1 MINSISK
8 NLYYISSI
16 GLEKVL
22 VIDGDSMTIL
32 NEINVGSRPHE
43 IVVDEKNNIYI
54 ATDRNST
61 VTIIDFK
68 SKQSKKFYMP
78 NNGNIK
84 VDFSSKKIY
93 ACNTE
98 AIGIYNLITGDLIDN
113 IKGFMAVDSID
124 IDKRRKKLYALDIF
138 QNKISVYDTESH
150 RLIKVFNDIGDTPNY
165 ILLSDSGKYVYIANK
180 GIKREGNKGS
190 ISILDIQ
197 EESTSYITFKE
208 GSVISY
214 LEGYSNILYAVNSG
228 LNTIEFIDIVNKK
241 IVNSIK
247 PSSEMPQRIK
257 LSQDKE
263 LLLVTSKG
271 SNGQGSLDIIDLNK
285 EEIINTFNIS
295 ENNSNPY
302 DVGITTEGIVNEEIL
317 IASIEDKWKS
327 EEVCTILAK
336 KLQSTYNEKVIFN
349 KVEVEVD
356 LNRYRG
362 LKIET
367 VTFEGCK
374 INDNTKIYE
383 KIESRE
389 DYTTFRFDFNIPYY
403 IKAMTE
409 DRERVVFKGNLS
421 GKMKAV
427 LYISNKFSSEDI
439 EITVKSSTIL
449 LKNPDIMDNY
459 INLDISTSISV
470 YATIEELI
478 NLPIY
483 EESVRYKGE
492 YTNGK

>member
-8 NLYYISSI
+8 KLYYVSSI

-32 NEINVGSRPHE
+32 NEINVGSRPYE
-43 IVVDEKNNIYI
+43 IEVDEKNNVYI

-61 VTIIDFK
+61 VTVIDFK
-68 SKQSKKFYMP
+68 SKQSKKIYIP

-98 AIGIYNLITGDLIDN
+98 SIGIYNLITGDLIDN
-113 IKGFMAVDSID
+113 IKGFIAVDSID
-124 IDKRRKKLYALDIF
+124 IDKRKKRLYALDVF
-138 QNKISVYDTESH
+138 QNKISVYDTES
-150 RLIKVFNDIGDTPNY
+150 LSIIKVFNDIGDTPNY

-180 GIKREGNKGS
+180 GIKREGNSGS
-190 ISILDIQ
+190 ISILDIE
-197 EESTSYITFKE
+197 EESTSNIDFRE

-228 LNTIEFIDIVNKK
+228 LNTIEFIDIVNKR
-241 IVNSIK
+241 IINSIE
-247 PSSEMPQRIK
+247 PSSEILRRIK

-271 SNGQGSLDIIDLNK
+271 SNGKGSLDIIDLNK
-285 EEIINTFNIS
+285 KEIINTFNIS
-295 ENNSNPY
+295 ENNFNPY
-302 DVGITTEGIVNEEIL
+302 DIGIITEEIVNEEIL
-317 IASIEDKWKS
+317 TASIEDKWKK

-336 KLQSTYNEKVIFN
+336 KLLSTYNEKKVFN
-349 KVEVEVD
+349 KIEVEVD
-356 LNRYRG
+356 LSRYRG
-362 LKIET
+362 VNIES

-374 INDNTKIYE
+374 INHNTKIHE
-383 KIESRE
+383 KIEGKE
-389 DYTTFRFDFNIPYY
+389 DYTTFKFDFNIPYY
-403 IKAMTE
+403 INAITE
-409 DRERVVFKGNLS
+409 DRERLVFKGNLS
-421 GKMKAV
+421 GRMKAV
-427 LYISNKFSSEDI
+427 LYISHKFTSEDI
-439 EITVKSSTIL
+439 EITVKSSTSL

-478 NLPIY
+478 NLPMY
-483 EESVRYKGE
+483 EEVVRDKGE

>member
-8 NLYYISSI
+8 KLYYVSSI

-32 NEINVGSRPHE
+32 NEINVGSRPYE
-43 IVVDEKNNIYI
+43 IEVDEKNNVYI

-61 VTIIDFK
+61 VTVIDFK
-68 SKQSKKFYMP
+68 SKQSKKIYIP

-98 AIGIYNLITGDLIDN
+98 SIGIYNLITGDLIDN
-113 IKGFMAVDSID
+113 IKGFIAVDSID
-124 IDKRRKKLYALDIF
+124 IDKRKKRLYALDVF
-138 QNKISVYDTESH
+138 QNKISVYDTES
-150 RLIKVFNDIGDTPNY
+150 LSIIKVFNDIGDTPNY

-180 GIKREGNKGS
+180 GIKREGNSGS
-190 ISILDIQ
+190 ISILDIE
-197 EESTSYITFKE
+197 EESTSNIDFRE

-228 LNTIEFIDIVNKK
+228 LNTIEFIDIVNKR
-241 IVNSIK
+241 IINSIE
-247 PSSEMPQRIK
+247 PSSEILRRIK

-285 EEIINTFNIS
+285 KEIINTFNIS
-295 ENNSNPY
+295 ENNFNPY
-302 DVGITTEGIVNEEIL
+302 DIGIITEEIVNEEIL
-317 IASIEDKWKS
+317 TASIEDKWKK

-336 KLQSTYNEKVIFN
+336 KLLSTYNEKKVFN
-349 KVEVEVD
+349 KIEVEVD
-356 LNRYRG
+356 LSRYRG
-362 LKIET
+362 VNIES

-374 INDNTKIYE
+374 INHNTKIHE
-383 KIESRE
+383 KIEGKE
-389 DYTTFRFDFNIPYY
+389 DYTTFKFDFNIPYY
-403 IKAMTE
+403 INAITE
-409 DRERVVFKGNLS
+409 DRERLVFKGNLS
-421 GKMKAV
+421 GRMKAV
-427 LYISNKFSSEDI
+427 LYISHKFTSEDI
-439 EITVKSSTIL
+439 EITVKSFTSL

-483 EESVRYKGE
+483 EDSVRDKGE

>member
-8 NLYYISSI
+8 KLYYVSSI

-32 NEINVGSRPHE
+32 NEINVGSRPYE
-43 IVVDEKNNIYI
+43 IEVDEKNNVYI

-61 VTIIDFK
+61 VTVIDFK
-68 SKQSKKFYMP
+68 SKQSKKFYIP

-98 AIGIYNLITGDLIDN
+98 SIGIYSLITGDIIDN
-113 IKGFMAVDSID
+113 IKGFIAVDSID
-124 IDKRRKKLYALDIF
+124 IDKRKKRLYALDVF
-138 QNKISVYDTESH
+138 QNKISVYDTES
-150 RLIKVFNDIGDTPNY
+150 LSIIKVFNDIGDTPNY

-180 GIKREGNKGS
+180 GIKREGNSGS
-190 ISILDIQ
+190 ISILDIE
-197 EESTSYITFKE
+197 EESTSNIDFRE

-241 IVNSIK
+241 IINSIE
-247 PSSEMPQRIK
+247 PSSEILRRIK

-285 EEIINTFNIS
+285 KEIINTFNIS
-295 ENNSNPY
+295 ENNFNPY
-302 DVGITTEGIVNEEIL
+302 DIGIITEEIVNEEIL
-317 IASIEDKWKS
+317 TASIEDKWKK

-336 KLQSTYNEKVIFN
+336 KLLSTYNEKKVFN
-349 KVEVEVD
+349 KIEVEVD
-356 LNRYRG
+356 LSRYRG
-362 LKIET
+362 VNIES

-374 INDNTKIYE
+374 INHNTKIHE
-383 KIESRE
+383 KIEGKE
-389 DYTTFRFDFNIPYY
+389 DYTTFKFDFNIPYY
-403 IKAMTE
+403 INAITE
-409 DRERVVFKGNLS
+409 DRERLVFKGNLS
-421 GKMKAV
+421 GSMKAV
-427 LYISNKFSSEDI
+427 LYISHKFTSEDI
-439 EITVKSSTIL
+439 EITVKSFTSL
-449 LKNPDIMDNY
+449 LKNPGIMDNY

-483 EESVRYKGE
+483 EDSVRDKGE